1 MAFRR
6 SRVRSAS
13 APPVN
18 FDMVVWL
25 ERFWRGVVLMAL
37 KVVGAGF
44 GRTGTLSLKTAL
56 EKLGFGP
63 CYHMAEVFPRPDHV
77 RMWHQLAF
85 ANSIDWD
92 LIFTGFQAT
101 VDWPAARW
109 WREIAAHYP
118 DAKVLLSVR
127 DPEAWYK
134 SMSDTI
140 YQPMKSTA
148 PDGAPELARL
158 QSEMIRKSVLA
169 ETFDNRFEDKGHAIE
184 VFKRHNQA
192 VRDAIDPA
200 RLLVFDVREGWAPL
214 CRFLDVPIP
223 DEPFPRLNDTATT
236 QAMIRMMTES
246 MRKD

>member
-1 MAFRR
+1 
-6 SRVRSAS
+6 
-13 APPVN
+13 
-18 FDMVVWL
+18 
-25 ERFWRGVVLMAL
+25 MAL

-44 GRTGTLSLKTAL
+44 GRTGTLSLKSAL
-56 EKLGFGP
+56 ERLGFGP
-63 CYHMAEVFPRPDHV
+63 CYHMMEVFSRPEHIA
-77 RMWHQLAF
+77 MWHRLAF
-85 ANSIDWD
+85 EHAMDWD
-92 LIFTGFQAT
+92 EVFRGFQAT

-140 YQPMKSTA
+140 YQPMKSPA
-148 PDGAPELARL
+148 PDGVPEIARL
-158 QSEMIRKSVLA
+158 QSEMVRKAILA
-169 ETFDNRFEDKGHAIE
+169 ETFDNRFEDKAHAIE

-200 RLLVFDVREGWAPL
+200 RLLVFDVRDGWSPL
-214 CRFLDVPIP
+214 CRFLGVPIP